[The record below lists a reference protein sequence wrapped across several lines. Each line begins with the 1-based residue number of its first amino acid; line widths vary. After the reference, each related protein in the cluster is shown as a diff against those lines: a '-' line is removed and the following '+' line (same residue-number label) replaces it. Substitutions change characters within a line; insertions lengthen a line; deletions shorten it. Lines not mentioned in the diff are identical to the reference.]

1 MSVISMLEGLQV
13 LPDINLNTILQFGRL
28 VSHLKEDML
37 LPQPVDQ
44 SNIDEPPEILPPTI
58 AKFLALALGLPA
70 EHMQVSWD
78 VLKEYLWTCPK
89 VPLLDEDYEAFEAV
103 GWQLGLSSYY

>member
-1 MSVISMLEGLQV
+1 MLEGLHV
-13 LPDINLNTILQFGRL
+13 LPDINLNTILQYGRL
-28 VSHLKEDML
+28 VSHLIEDML

-78 VLKEYLWTCPK
+78 VLRNTCGP
-89 VPLLDEDYEAFEAV
+89 VLRFHCWMIMRHSHFIPQIQPV
-103 GWQLGLSSYY
+103 